1 MYTNRYSTFAT
12 WQYIMG
18 LHLYDI
24 ICRDQ
29 KSHLTIP
36 PCDAEFAGLEIAGQE
51 LGKDRLSG
59 MEFAGLDFD

>member
-1 MYTNRYSTFAT
+1 
-12 WQYIMG
+12 MG